1 MDSAIA
7 LSVAR
12 NRASLEGRRPG
23 VKPLRSR
30 TFPHVAALYGTLAR
44 NFPDGSLVL
53 FDHDLRYLMAG
64 ANDGGVAGLAPPGC
78 EGKAVRDVL
87 PPETAQALE
96 PLYRGALAGRRAAA
110 EVTYQDRWLL
120 VRAGPVRD
128 EQGTIVA
135 GMSLSLDITDAK
147 QAEQA
152 LRGSRDLLQEI
163 IESSSAKD
171 LEGRYVLIN
180 SSAARLL
187 GRPASEI
194 VGRDDTALFPADQAG
209 RSRDADERVRSR
221 GESESAEEQVVV
233 EGRRRALLLT
243 RSPLRDYHGRI
254 IGVLGITRDVTEQ
267 HQLEERL
274 SRVHRMESVARLA
287 GGIAH
292 DFNNLLTVVLG
303 SAEILLDDLP
313 RAYARRSD
321 LEEIKTAATQ
331 AAQLTRQVLAYSR
344 QQVLVPR
351 PLDLNSLVGGMER
364 ALRPLLGARIE
375 LKLDLAAPSG
385 AVRVDPAQLEQ
396 AVLNLVMNARDAM
409 PGGGRLEVVTRTVMV
424 DEAFARE
431 HPPMR
436 PGRYATLAVRDSGVG
451 MDDETQRH
459 LFEPFFTTKPG
470 RHGAGLGLATTYGI
484 VKQSGGYIWT
494 ESAPGAGAT
503 FTIYLPWH
511 ELVAA
516 AAPAAEST
524 GTPRGAGETV
534 LVVDDEP
541 AVRVVTKRILQ
552 RSGYAVLD
560 APGGVEALDTLRE
573 HPGPIHLLLTDVIM
587 PEMNGREVAQRVR
600 EQRPGIR
607 VVYMSAY
614 SPEAIAH
621 DGLLDAGAAFVRKPF
636 ESGLLLQTVRRALD
650 TEERTATPA

>member
-1 MDSAIA
+1 MEGAIA
-7 LSVAR
+7 LSMAR
-12 NRASLEGRRPG
+12 HRASLEGRRPG

-30 TFPHVAALYGTLAR
+30 T
-44 NFPDGSLVL
+44 
-53 FDHDLRYLMAG
+53 
-64 ANDGGVAGLAPPGC
+64 
-78 EGKAVRDVL
+78 L
-87 PPETAQALE
+87 PE
-96 PLYRGALAGRRAAA
+96 PKHA
-110 EVTYQDRWLL
+110 E
-120 VRAGPVRD
+120 P
-128 EQGTIVA
+128 
-135 GMSLSLDITDAK
+135 
-147 QAEQA
+147 A
-152 LRGSRDLLQEI
+152 LRGSPDLLQEI
-163 IESSSAKD
+163 IESSSDAIVAKD

-187 GRPASEI
+187 GRPAREI
-194 VGRDDTALFPADQAG
+194 IGRDDTALFPADQAG
-209 RSRDADERVRSR
+209 RSREADARVRSR
-221 GESESAEEQVVV
+221 GESETAEEQVVV
-233 EGRRRALLLT
+233 DGRRRTLLLT
-243 RSPLRDYHGRI
+243 RSPLRDHAGQI
-254 IGVLGITRDVTEQ
+254 IGVLDIARDVTEQ
-267 HQLEERL
+267 RQLEDRL
-274 SRVHRMESVARLA
+274 SRAHRMESVARLA

-313 RAYARRSD
+313 HAYARRSD
-321 LEEIKTAATQ
+321 LEAIKTAATQ

-344 QQVLVPR
+344 QQVMAPR
-351 PLDLNSLVGGMER
+351 PLDLNTLVGGMER

-375 LKLDLAAPSG
+375 LTLDLAAQSG
-385 AVRVDPAQLEQ
+385 AVRVDPTQLEQ

-409 PGGGRLEVVTRTVMV
+409 PDGGRLEVVTRTVMV
-424 DEAFARE
+424 DDAFARE

-451 MDDETQRH
+451 MDDETQSH

-511 ELVAA
+511 EPLVAA
-516 AAPAAEST
+516 AVPAAEAPGSA
-524 GTPRGAGETV
+524 RGAGETV

-552 RSGYAVLD
+552 RSGYAVLE
-560 APGGVEALDTLRE
+560 AAGGVEALDALRE
-573 HPGPIHLLLTDVIM
+573 HPGPVHLLLTDVIM
-587 PEMNGREVAQRVR
+587 PDLNGRDVAQRVR

-621 DGLLDAGAAFVRKPF
+621 DGLLDEGAAFVRKPF

-650 TEERTATPA
+650 TAVQTTPA

>member
-64 ANDGGVAGLAPPGC
+64 ANDGGDAGLAPPGC

-163 IESSSAKD
+163 IESSSDAIVAKD

-209 RSRDADERVRSR
+209 RSR

-321 LEEIKTAATQ
+321 LEEITTAATQ

-375 LKLDLAAPSG
+375 LRLDLAAPSG

-636 ESGLLLQTVRRALD
+636 ESGMLLQTVRRALD
-650 TEERTATPA
+650 TEERTATPAYL

>member
-7 LSVAR
+7 RSVAR

-53 FDHDLRYLMAG
+53 FDHDLRYIMAG
-64 ANDGGVAGLAPPGC
+64 VDLGDVAGLAPPGC

-147 QAEQA
+147 QAEEA
-152 LRGSRDLLQEI
+152 LRGSRD
-163 IESSSAKD
+163 
-171 LEGRYVLIN
+171 
-180 SSAARLL
+180 
-187 GRPASEI
+187 
-194 VGRDDTALFPADQAG
+194 
-209 RSRDADERVRSR
+209 
-221 GESESAEEQVVV
+221 
-233 EGRRRALLLT
+233 
-243 RSPLRDYHGRI
+243 
-254 IGVLGITRDVTEQ
+254 
-267 HQLEERL
+267 
-274 SRVHRMESVARLA
+274 HRMESVARLA

-344 QQVLVPR
+344 QQVLAPR
-351 PLDLNSLVGGMER
+351 PLNLNSLVGGMER

-375 LKLDLAAPSG
+375 LRLDLAAPSG

-484 VKQSGGYIWT
+484 VKQSGGFIWT

-636 ESGLLLQTVRRALD
+636 ESGMLLQTVRRALD

>member
-1 MDSAIA
+1 M
-7 LSVAR
+7 
-12 NRASLEGRRPG
+12 
-23 VKPLRSR
+23 KPLRSR
-30 TFPHVAALYGTLAR
+30 TFPHVVTLYDTLAR

-53 FDHDLRYLMAG
+53 FDHDLRYIMAG
-64 ANDGGVAGLAPPGC
+64 ADDGGVAGLAPAGC

-96 PLYRGALAGRRAAA
+96 PLYRGALAGRRGAA
-110 EVTYQDRWLL
+110 EVAYHDRWLL

-163 IESSSAKD
+163 IESSSDAIVAKD

-194 VGRDDTALFPADQAG
+194 VGRDDTALFPADQAA
-209 RSRDADERVRSR
+209 RSREADERVRTR
-221 GESESAEEQVVV
+221 GESETAEEHVVV
-233 EGRRRALLLT
+233 ADRRRTLLLT
-243 RSPLRDYHGRI
+243 RSPLRDYDGRI

-267 HQLEERL
+267 RQLEERL
-274 SRVHRMESVARLA
+274 SRAHRMESVARLA

-344 QQVLVPR
+344 QQVLAPR
-351 PLDLNSLVGGMER
+351 PLELNTLVGGMER

-375 LKLDLAAPSG
+375 LTLDLAAQSG
-385 AVRVDPAQLEQ
+385 AVRVDPTQLEQ
-396 AVLNLVMNARDAM
+396 AVMNLVMNARDAM
-409 PGGGRLEVVTRTVMV
+409 PGGGRLEIVTRTVMV

-436 PGRYATLAVRDSGVG
+436 PGRYATIAVRDSGVG

-511 ELVAA
+511 EPLVAA
-516 AAPAAEST
+516 AAPAAEPT
-524 GTPRGAGETV
+524 GSARGAGETV

-621 DGLLDAGAAFVRKPF
+621 DGLLDEGAAFVRKPF

-650 TEERTATPA
+650 TAAQAATSP

>member
-30 TFPHVAALYGTLAR
+30 TFTHVAGLYGTLAR

-53 FDHDLRYLMAG
+53 FDHDLRYIIAG

-96 PLYRGALAGRRAAA
+96 PLYRGALAGHRAAA

-128 EQGTIVA
+128 EQGTVVA

-163 IESSSAKD
+163 ID
-171 LEGRYVLIN
+171 
-180 SSAARLL
+180 
-187 GRPASEI
+187 
-194 VGRDDTALFPADQAG
+194 RDDTALFPADQAG

-344 QQVLVPR
+344 QQVLAPR

-364 ALRPLLGARIE
+364 ALR
-375 LKLDLAAPSG
+375 
-385 AVRVDPAQLEQ
+385 
-396 AVLNLVMNARDAM
+396 
-409 PGGGRLEVVTRTVMV
+409 
-424 DEAFARE
+424 
-431 HPPMR
+431 
-436 PGRYATLAVRDSGVG
+436 
-451 MDDETQRH
+451 
-459 LFEPFFTTKPG
+459 
-470 RHGAGLGLATTYGI
+470 
-484 VKQSGGYIWT
+484 
-494 ESAPGAGAT
+494 
-503 FTIYLPWH
+503 
-511 ELVAA
+511 
-516 AAPAAEST
+516 
-524 GTPRGAGETV
+524 
-534 LVVDDEP
+534 
-541 AVRVVTKRILQ
+541 
-552 RSGYAVLD
+552 RS
-560 APGGVEALDTLRE
+560 E
-573 HPGPIHLLLTDVIM
+573 
-587 PEMNGREVAQRVR
+587 
-600 EQRPGIR
+600 
-607 VVYMSAY
+607 
-614 SPEAIAH
+614 
-621 DGLLDAGAAFVRKPF
+621 
-636 ESGLLLQTVRRALD
+636 
-650 TEERTATPA
+650 

>member
-7 LSVAR
+7 RSVAR

-53 FDHDLRYLMAG
+53 FDHDLRYIMAG
-64 ANDGGVAGLAPPGC
+64 VDLGDVAGLAPPGC

-147 QAEQA
+147 QAEEA

-163 IESSSAKD
+163 IESSSDAIVAKD

-209 RSRDADERVRSR
+209 RSRGA
-221 GESESAEEQVVV
+221 SESAEEQVVV
-233 EGRRRALLLT
+233 EGRRRTLLLT

-344 QQVLVPR
+344 QQVLAPR
-351 PLDLNSLVGGMER
+351 PLNLNSLVGGMER

-375 LKLDLAAPSG
+375 LRLDLAAPSG

-484 VKQSGGYIWT
+484 VKQSGGFIWT

-621 DGLLDAGAAFVRKPF
+621 DGLLDAGAAFERKPF
-636 ESGLLLQTVRRALD
+636 ESGMLLQTVRRALD

>member
-1 MDSAIA
+1 MDSAVPLSMAPIA
-7 LSVAR
+7 QPSRDGDPLTVPDV
-12 NRASLEGRRPG
+12 ASLYR
-23 VKPLRSR
+23 
-30 TFPHVAALYGTLAR
+30 TLAR
-44 NFPDGSLVL
+44 NLPDGSLVL
-53 FDHDLRYLMAG
+53 FDHDLRYIVAG
-64 ANDGGVAGLAPPGC
+64 GDDGALPGLAPEGC
-78 EGKAVRDVL
+78 QGKAVRDVL
-87 PPETAQALE
+87 PQEVAQALE

-110 EVTYQDRWLL
+110 EVPYQDRWLL
-120 VRAGPVRD
+120 VRAGPVRND
-128 EQGTIVA
+128 QGTIVA
-135 GMSLSLDITDAK
+135 GMSLSQDITDAK
-147 QAEQA
+147 HAEQA

-163 IESSSAKD
+163 IESSSDAIVAKD

-187 GRPASEI
+187 GRPADEI

-209 RSRDADERVRSR
+209 RSREADARVRSR
-221 GESESAEEQVVV
+221 GESETAEEHVMV
-233 EGRRRALLLT
+233 EGRRRTLLLT
-243 RSPLRDYHGRI
+243 RSPLRDHDGRI
-254 IGVLGITRDVTEQ
+254 IGVLGVARDVTPQ
-267 HQLEERL
+267 RQLEERL
-274 SRVHRMESVARLA
+274 SRAHRMESVARLA

-313 RAYARRSD
+313 RAYARRND
-321 LEEIKTAATQ
+321 LEEIKAAATQ

-344 QQVLVPR
+344 QQVLAPR
-351 PLDLNSLVGGMER
+351 LVDLNGLVSGMER
-364 ALRPLLGARIE
+364 AVRPLLGARIE
-375 LKLDLAAPSG
+375 LALDLAAQSG
-385 AVRVDPAQLEQ
+385 AVRVDSAQLEQ
-396 AVLNLVMNARDAM
+396 AVLNLVLNARDAM
-409 PGGGRLEVVTRTVMV
+409 PGGGRLEIVTRNVEV

-436 PGRYATLAVRDSGVG
+436 PGRYSTLAVRDSGVG
-451 MDDETQRH
+451 MDDETQSH

-511 ELVAA
+511 EPLVAA
-516 AAPAAEST
+516 AVPAAEPP
-524 GTPRGAGETV
+524 GVARGAGETV

-552 RSGYAVLD
+552 RSGYAVLE
-560 APGGVEALDTLRE
+560 AAGGVEALDTLRE

-600 EQRPGIR
+600 DQRPGIR

-621 DGLLDAGAAFVRKPF
+621 DGLLDEGAAFVRKPF

-650 TEERTATPA
+650 TREQTTPA

>member
-1 MDSAIA
+1 MRSHTLPD
-7 LSVAR
+7 V
-12 NRASLEGRRPG
+12 ASLY
-23 VKPLRSR
+23 S
-30 TFPHVAALYGTLAR
+30 TLAR
-44 NFPDGSLVL
+44 TLPLPDSSLVL
-53 FDHDLRYLMAG
+53 FDHDLRYLVAG
-64 ANDGGVAGLAPPGC
+64 DDDGAVPGLAPAGC
-78 EGKAVRDVL
+78 EGKAIRDVL
-87 PPETAQALE
+87 PPEVAHALE
-96 PLYRGALAGRRAAA
+96 PLYRGALAGRRAAT
-110 EVTYQDRWLL
+110 EVAYRDHWLL

-128 EQGTIVA
+128 EQGAIVA
-135 GMSLSLDITDAK
+135 GISLSQDITEAR

-163 IESSSAKD
+163 IESSSDAIVAKD

-187 GRPASEI
+187 GRATSEI
-194 VGRDDTALFPADQAG
+194 VGRDDAALFPGDQAA
-209 RSRDADERVRSR
+209 RARDADERVRTR
-221 GESESAEEQVVV
+221 GESETAEEHVVV
-233 EGRRRALLLT
+233 EGRRRTLLLT
-243 RSPLRDYHGRI
+243 RSPLRDYDGRI
-254 IGVLGITRDVTEQ
+254 IGVLSSTRDVTEQ
-267 HQLEERL
+267 RQLEDRL
-274 SRVHRMESVARLA
+274 SRAHRMESVARLA

-331 AAQLTRQVLAYSR
+331 AAQLTRQVLA
-344 QQVLVPR
+344 PR
-351 PLDLNSLVGGMER
+351 PLELDTLVGGMER
-364 ALRPLLGARIE
+364 ALRPLVGARIE
-375 LKLDLAAPSG
+375 LTLDLAAQSG
-385 AVRVDPAQLEQ
+385 AVRVDPTQLEQ
-396 AVLNLVMNARDAM
+396 AVVNLVMNARDAM

-436 PGRYATLAVRDSGVG
+436 AGRYATLTVRDTGVG
-451 MDDETQRH
+451 MDDETQSH

-511 ELVAA
+511 EPLVAA
-516 AAPAAEST
+516 AVPATEAS
-524 GTPRGAGETV
+524 GTARGAGETV

-552 RSGYAVLD
+552 RSGYAVLE
-560 APGGVEALDTLRE
+560 AAGGVEALHTLRE

-587 PEMNGREVAQRVR
+587 PEMNGRDVAQRVR
-600 EQRPGIR
+600 AQRPGIR

-621 DGLLDAGAAFVRKPF
+621 EGLLDEGAAFVRKPF
-636 ESGLLLQTVRRALD
+636 ESGLLLQTVRRTLD
-650 TEERTATPA
+650 TAQRTTTAA

>member
-1 MDSAIA
+1 M
-7 LSVAR
+7 
-12 NRASLEGRRPG
+12 
-23 VKPLRSR
+23 KPLRSR
-30 TFPHVAALYGTLAR
+30 TFPHVVTLYDTLAR

-53 FDHDLRYLMAG
+53 FDHDLRYIMAG
-64 ANDGGVAGLAPPGC
+64 ADDGGVAGLAPAGC

-96 PLYRGALAGRRAAA
+96 PLYRGALAGRRGAA
-110 EVTYQDRWLL
+110 EVAYHDRWLL

-163 IESSSAKD
+163 IESSSDAIVAKD

-194 VGRDDTALFPADQAG
+194 IGRDDTALFPADQAA
-209 RSRDADERVRSR
+209 RSREADERVRTR
-221 GESESAEEQVVV
+221 GESETAEEHVVV
-233 EGRRRALLLT
+233 ADRRRTLLLT
-243 RSPLRDYHGRI
+243 RSPLRDYDGRI

-267 HQLEERL
+267 RQLEERL
-274 SRVHRMESVARLA
+274 SRAHRMESVARLA

-344 QQVLVPR
+344 QQVLAPR
-351 PLDLNSLVGGMER
+351 PLELNSLVGGMER

-375 LKLDLAAPSG
+375 LTLDLAAQSG
-385 AVRVDPAQLEQ
+385 AVRVDPTQLEQ
-396 AVLNLVMNARDAM
+396 AVMNLVMNARDAM
-409 PGGGRLEVVTRTVMV
+409 PGGGRLEIVTRTVMV

-436 PGRYATLAVRDSGVG
+436 PGRYATIAVRDSGVG

-511 ELVAA
+511 EPLVAA
-516 AAPAAEST
+516 AAPAAEPT
-524 GTPRGAGETV
+524 GSARGAGETV

-560 APGGVEALDTLRE
+560 APGGAEALDTLRE

-621 DGLLDAGAAFVRKPF
+621 DGLLDEGAAFVRKPF

-650 TEERTATPA
+650 TAAQATTSA

>member
-1 MDSAIA
+1 VYD
-7 LSVAR
+7 
-12 NRASLEGRRPG
+12 
-23 VKPLRSR
+23 
-30 TFPHVAALYGTLAR
+30 TLAR

-53 FDHDLRYLMAG
+53 FDHDLRYIRAG
-64 ANDGGVAGLAPPGC
+64 ADDSGVAGLAPAGC

-110 EVTYQDRWLL
+110 EVTYHDRWLL

-163 IESSSAKD
+163 IESSSDAIVAKD

-209 RSRDADERVRSR
+209 RSRDADERVRTR
-221 GESESAEEQVVV
+221 GESETAEEQVVV
-233 EGRRRALLLT
+233 AERRRTLLQT
-243 RSPLRDYHGRI
+243 RSPLRDYDGRI
-254 IGVLGITRDVTEQ
+254 IGVLGITRDVTE
-267 HQLEERL
+267 HRQLEERL
-274 SRVHRMESVARLA
+274 SRAHRMESVARLA

-344 QQVLVPR
+344 QQVLAPR
-351 PLDLNSLVGGMER
+351 PLELDALVGGMER

-375 LKLDLAAPSG
+375 LTLDLAAQSG
-385 AVRVDPAQLEQ
+385 AVRVDPTQLEQ

-409 PGGGRLEVVTRTVMV
+409 PGGGRLEIVTRTVMV

-511 ELVAA
+511 EPLVAA
-516 AAPAAEST
+516 AAPAAEPT
-524 GTPRGAGETV
+524 GTARGAGETV

-621 DGLLDAGAAFVRKPF
+621 DGLLDEGAAFVRKPF

-650 TEERTATPA
+650 TAAQAASSA

>member
-7 LSVAR
+7 LSMAR
-12 NRASLEGRRPG
+12 HRASLDGR
-23 VKPLRSR
+23 RSR
-30 TFPHVAALYGTLAR
+30 TTPDVESVYDTLTR

-53 FDHDLRYLMAG
+53 FDHDLRYLVAG
-64 ANDGGVAGLAPPGC
+64 GDDGSAAGLAPAGC
-78 EGKAVRDVL
+78 RGKAIREAL
-87 PPETAQALE
+87 PPEIVQALE
-96 PLYRGALAGRRAAA
+96 PLYQAALAGRRGAA
-110 EVTYQDRWLL
+110 EVAYRDRWLL

-128 EQGTIVA
+128 GQGAIVA
-135 GMSLSLDITDAK
+135 GMSLSHDITEAK
-147 QAEQA
+147 HAEQA

-163 IESSSAKD
+163 IESSSDAIVAKD
-171 LEGRYVLIN
+171 LDGRYVLIN
-180 SSAARLL
+180 ASAARLL

-194 VGRDDTALFPADQAG
+194 IGRDDTALFPADQAA
-209 RSRDADERVRSR
+209 RSRAADERVRTR
-221 GESESAEEQVVV
+221 GESETAEEHVPV
-233 EGRRRALLLT
+233 EGRRRTLLLT
-243 RSPLRDYHGRI
+243 RSPLRDYDGRI
-254 IGVLGITRDVTEQ
+254 IGVLGITREVTEQ
-267 HQLEERL
+267 RQLEERL
-274 SRVHRMESVARLA
+274 SRAHRMESVARLA

-313 RAYARRSD
+313 HAYARRSD
-321 LEEIKTAATQ
+321 LVEIKTAATQ

-344 QQVLVPR
+344 QQVLAPR
-351 PLDLNSLVGGMER
+351 PLDLNTLVGGMER
-364 ALRPLLGARIE
+364 ALRPLLGARVE
-375 LKLDLAAPSG
+375 LTLDLAAQGG
-385 AVRVDPAQLEQ
+385 AVRVDPTQLEQ

-424 DEAFARE
+424 DDAFARA

-436 PGRYATLAVRDSGVG
+436 PGCYATLAVRDSGVG
-451 MDDETQRH
+451 MDEATQSH

-511 ELVAA
+511 EPLVAA
-516 AAPAAEST
+516 AVPAAEVS
-524 GTPRGAGETV
+524 GSARGAGETI

-552 RSGYAVLD
+552 RTGYAVLE
-560 APGGVEALDTLRE
+560 AAGGVEALDALRE
-573 HPGPIHLLLTDVIM
+573 HPGPVHLLLTDVIM
-587 PEMNGREVAQRVR
+587 PEMNGRDVAQRVR

-614 SPEAIAH
+614 SPEAITH
-621 DGLLDAGAAFVRKPF
+621 DGLLDEGAAFVRKPF

-650 TEERTATPA
+650 TAERTTRA

>member
-1 MDSAIA
+1 M
-7 LSVAR
+7 
-12 NRASLEGRRPG
+12 NRGIVPDAASLY
-23 VKPLRSR
+23 
-30 TFPHVAALYGTLAR
+30 ATLAR
-44 NFPDGSLVL
+44 NVPDGSLL
-53 FDHDLRYLMAG
+53 IFDHHLRYIAAG
-64 ANDGGVAGLAPPGC
+64 GDEALIAPAGS
-78 EGKAVRDVL
+78 EGKPIQDVL
-87 PPETAQALE
+87 PRDVAQALE
-96 PLYRGALAGRRAAA
+96 PLYRGALAGRRAAV
-110 EVTYQDRWLL
+110 EVPYRDRWLL

-128 EQGTIVA
+128 ERGAIVA
-135 GMSLSLDITDAK
+135 GMSTSQDITEAK
-147 QAEQA
+147 HAEQA

-163 IESSSAKD
+163 IESSRDAIAAKD
-171 LEGRYVLIN
+171 LEGRYVLVN
-180 SSAARLL
+180 SGTARLL
-187 GRPASEI
+187 GRSASEI
-194 VGRDDTALFPADQAG
+194 VGRDDTTLFPPEQAA
-209 RSRDADERVRSR
+209 RSREADERVRTR
-221 GESESAEEQVVV
+221 GESETAEEHVVV
-233 EGRRRALLLT
+233 EGRRRTLLLT
-243 RSPLRDYHGRI
+243 RSPLRDYDSRI
-254 IGVLGITRDVTEQ
+254 IGVLVVARDVTEQ
-267 HQLEERL
+267 RNMEERL
-274 SRVHRMESVARLA
+274 SRAHRMESVARLA

-321 LEEIKTAATQ
+321 LEEIKKAATQ

-344 QQVLVPR
+344 QQVLAPR
-351 PLDLNSLVGGMER
+351 LLDLNGLVGGMER
-364 ALRPLLGARIE
+364 AVRPLLGARIE
-375 LKLDLAAPSG
+375 LTFDLAAQKS
-385 AVRVDPAQLEQ
+385 AVRVDPAQFEQ
-396 AVLNLVMNARDAM
+396 ALLNLVMNARDAM
-409 PGGGRLEVVTRTVMV
+409 PGGGRLEVVTRTVVV

-451 MDDETQRH
+451 MDEATQSH

-484 VKQSGGYIWT
+484 VKQSGGYIWS

-511 ELVAA
+511 EPLVAA
-516 AAPAAEST
+516 AAPASEPT
-524 GTPRGAGETV
+524 GTRRGAGETV

-560 APGGVEALDTLRE
+560 AAGGVEALDKLRE

-587 PEMNGREVAQRVR
+587 PEMNGRDVAQRVR

-621 DGLLDAGAAFVRKPF
+621 DGLLDEGAAFVRKPF
-636 ESGLLLQTVRRALD
+636 ESGLLLQTVRRVLD
-650 TEERTATPA
+650 TAERSQTPASHTPK

>member
-1 MDSAIA
+1 MRK
-7 LSVAR
+7 LH
-12 NRASLEGRRPG
+12 PQ
-23 VKPLRSR
+23 R
-30 TFPHVAALYGTLAR
+30 TLPDVAALYSTLAR
-44 NFPDGSLVL
+44 NLPDGSLVL
-53 FDHDLRYLMAG
+53 FDHDLRYIVAG
-64 ANDGGVAGLAPPGC
+64 GDEGGILGLAPAGC
-78 EGKAVRDVL
+78 QGKAVRDVL
-87 PPETAQALE
+87 PPEVAQALE
-96 PLYRGALAGRRAAA
+96 PLYRGALDGRRAAV
-110 EVTYQDRWLL
+110 EVPYRDRWLL

-128 EQGTIVA
+128 GQGAIVA
-135 GMSLSLDITDAK
+135 GMSLSQDITDAK
-147 QAEQA
+147 QAEHA

-163 IESSSAKD
+163 IESSSDAIVAKD

-187 GRPASEI
+187 GRPAGEI
-194 VGRDDTALFPADQAG
+194 VGRDDTALFPADQAA
-209 RSRDADERVRSR
+209 RSREADARVRSG
-221 GESESAEEQVVV
+221 GESETAEEHVVV
-233 EGRRRALLLT
+233 DGRRRTLLLT
-243 RSPLRDYHGRI
+243 RSPLRDHDGRI
-254 IGVLGITRDVTEQ
+254 IGVLGVARDVTQ
-267 HQLEERL
+267 QRQLEERL
-274 SRVHRMESVARLA
+274 SRAHRMESVARLA

-313 RAYARRSD
+313 RAYARRND

-344 QQVLVPR
+344 QQVLAPR
-351 PLDLNSLVGGMER
+351 LLDLNGLVGGMER
-364 ALRPLLGARIE
+364 TLRPLVGARIE
-375 LKLDLAAPSG
+375 VALDLAAQSG
-385 AVRVDPAQLEQ
+385 AVRVDSAQLEQ
-396 AVLNLVMNARDAM
+396 AVVNLVMNARDAM
-409 PGGGRLEVVTRTVMV
+409 PGGGRLQLATRNVVV

-436 PGRYATLAVRDSGVG
+436 PGRYTTLAVRDSGVG
-451 MDDETQRH
+451 MDEETQSH

-511 ELVAA
+511 EPLVAGA
-516 AAPAAEST
+516 VPAADSS
-524 GTPRGAGETV
+524 GAARGAGETV

-560 APGGVEALDTLRE
+560 AAGGAEALHALRE
-573 HPGPIHLLLTDVIM
+573 HPGPVHLLLTDVIM
-587 PEMNGREVAQRVR
+587 PDMNGREVARQVR
-600 EQRPGIR
+600 GQRPGIR
-607 VVYMSAY
+607 VVYMSGY

-621 DGLLDAGAAFVRKPF
+621 DGLLDEGAAFVRKPF

-650 TEERTATPA
+650 TAEQVTPA